1 MSKFAPLRIPLFPQR
16 FSAPS
21 GVANHRPVWAT
32 LSHAVTTTD
41 EVTHIPMATHHSI
54 EKTYHYHRII
64 QLLKLEEPD

>member
-1 MSKFAPLRIPLFPQR
+1 MSLFAPLRIPLFPQR

-32 LSHAVTTTD
+32 NSHAVTTTG
-41 EVTHIPMATHHSI
+41 EATHRPMANHFPI